1 MAQSV
6 ENKIKI
12 GVGIVLVALI
22 ANAALSYRAT
32 RILIS
37 NDRSVS
43 HSHQVLTALKVVLS
57 TLKDAET
64 GERGYIITGSTDYL
78 EPYRSAVRQID
89 GDLRTLKELTA
100 DNPQLQERIPILQ
113 ERVAER
119 LSILKSGIDFKTAGN
134 KEAAQA
140 LIASGEGKRSM
151 DDLRRLINE
160 MEAAENR
167 LLAER
172 MEDSRKSQS
181 YTFLTVVAANLIA
194 GTLLL
199 ATAIVVTNGVRARRQ
214 AESERSELLA
224 AERASREQAEAA
236 NRSKDEFLAVL
247 SHELKTPLTAVHG
260 WVQLLKTR
268 EVDRQTTE
276 KALAVIDRNLRIQNQ
291 LIDDLL
297 NVSKIISGKLQIHR
311 ETVNA
316 LDIVN
321 ATIET
326 VRPSAEAKQISVHL
340 ESHTDLPAISAD
352 PARLQQIVWN
362 LLSNAV
368 KFTPKDGN
376 IVVKVSQ
383 TARDLRIA
391 VQDSGEGIAPE
402 FLPQVFNRF
411 SQADTSKTRTHGG
424 LGLGLALVRQLV
436 ELHGGTVSAE
446 SAGPGKGSTFA
457 VTLPLPADPL
467 DQSPAHRISLPYQRN

>member
-12 GVGIVLVALI
+12 GVGIVLAALI

-32 RILIS
+32 RILIN
-37 NDRSVS
+37 NDRLVS
-43 HSHQVLTALKVVLS
+43 HTHQVLTALEVVLS

-64 GERGYIITGSTDYL
+64 GERGFIITGSNEDL
-78 EPYRSAVRQID
+78 DPYRSAVRQID
-89 GDLRTLKELTA
+89 EDLQNLKELTA
-100 DNPQLQERIPILQ
+100 DNPQQQERIPILQ
-113 ERVAER
+113 QQVAER
-119 LSILKSGIDFKTAGN
+119 LKILKSGIDLKTAGN
-134 KEAAQA
+134 TEAAQA
-140 LIASGEGKRSM
+140 LTAPGAGKPSM

-160 MEAAENR
+160 LETGENR

-181 YTFLTVVAANLIA
+181 YTFLTFVTANLIA

-311 ETVNA
+311 ETV
-316 LDIVN
+316 
-321 ATIET
+321 
-326 VRPSAEAKQISVHL
+326 
-340 ESHTDLPAISAD
+340 
-352 PARLQQIVWN
+352 
-362 LLSNAV
+362 
-368 KFTPKDGN
+368 
-376 IVVKVSQ
+376 
-383 TARDLRIA
+383 
-391 VQDSGEGIAPE
+391 
-402 FLPQVFNRF
+402 
-411 SQADTSKTRTHGG
+411 
-424 LGLGLALVRQLV
+424 
-436 ELHGGTVSAE
+436 
-446 SAGPGKGSTFA
+446 
-457 VTLPLPADPL
+457 
-467 DQSPAHRISLPYQRN
+467 

>member
-12 GVGIVLVALI
+12 GVGIVLVALV

-32 RILIS
+32 RILID
-37 NDRSVS
+37 NDRSVF
-43 HSHQVLTALKVVLS
+43 HSRQVLTALEVVLS

-89 GDLRTLKELTA
+89 EDLQTLKELTA

-151 DDLRRLINE
+151 DDLRRLITE
-160 MEAAENR
+160 MEAEENR

-181 YTFLTVVAANLIA
+181 YTFLTFVTANLIA

-199 ATAIVVTNGVRARRQ
+199 ATAIVVTKGVRARRL

-224 AERASREQAEAA
+224 AERASRQQAEAA

-297 NVSKIISGKLQIHR
+297 NVSKIISGKLQIQR

-326 VRPSAEAKQISVHL
+326 VRPSAEAKQISVEL
-340 ESHTDLPAISAD
+340 ESDADLPAISAD

-368 KFTPKDGN
+368 KFTSKGGN
-376 IVVKVSQ
+376 IVVKVSR
-383 TARDLRIA
+383 TTRDLRIA

-411 SQADTSKTRTHGG
+411 SQADTSKTRAHGG

-436 ELHGGTVSAE
+436 ELHGGSVSAE
-446 SAGPGKGSTFA
+446 SVGLGKGSTFG

-467 DQSPAHRISLPYQRN
+467 DQSPAHRISLPYHQN

>member
-12 GVGIVLVALI
+12 GVAIVLAALI

-32 RILIS
+32 RILIN
-37 NDRSVS
+37 NDRSVF
-43 HSHQVLTALKVVLS
+43 HTHQVLTALEVVLS
-57 TLKDAET
+57 TLTDAET
-64 GERGYIITGSTDYL
+64 GERGFIITGANEYL
-78 EPYRSAVRQID
+78 EPYQSAVGQID
-89 GDLRTLKELTA
+89 QDLRTLKELTA
-100 DNPQLQERIPILQ
+100 DNPQQQERIPILQ
-113 ERVAER
+113 QGIAER

-134 KEAAQA
+134 TEAAQA
-140 LIASGEGKRSM
+140 LIASGAGKRSM
-151 DDLRRLINE
+151 DDVRRLINE
-160 MEAAENR
+160 METVENR

-181 YTFLTVVAANLIA
+181 YTFLTFVTANLLA
-194 GTLLL
+194 GSLLL
-199 ATAIVVTNGVRARRQ
+199 ATAIVVTKGVRDRRQ
-214 AESERSELLA
+214 AEAERSQLLA

-236 NRSKDEFLAVL
+236 NRSKDEFLAIL

-260 WVQLLKTR
+260 WIQLLKTR

-297 NVSKIISGKLQIHR
+297 NVSKIISGKLQIHQ
-311 ETVNA
+311 EMVNA
-316 LDIVN
+316 LEIVN

-326 VRPSAEAKQISVHL
+326 VRPSAEAKQISIRL
-340 ESHTDLPAISAD
+340 ESDTDLPTISAD

-368 KFTPKDGN
+368 KFTPKSGN
-376 IVVKVSQ
+376 IIVKVNR
-383 TARDLRIA
+383 TIRDLRIA
-391 VQDSGEGIAPE
+391 VQDSGEGISPE

-411 SQADTSKTRTHGG
+411 SQADTSKTRFHGG

-457 VTLPLPADPL
+457 VTFPLPADPFE
-467 DQSPAHRISLPYQRN
+467 QPPEHKISLPYHRN

>member
-12 GVGIVLVALI
+12 GVGIVLAALI

-32 RILIS
+32 RVLI
-37 NDRSVS
+37 NNERLVS
-43 HSHQVLTALKVVLS
+43 DTHQVLAALEVVLS

-64 GERGYIITGSTDYL
+64 GERGFIITGSNEYL

-89 GDLRTLKELTA
+89 EELQNLKELTA
-100 DNPQLQERIPILQ
+100 DNPQQQERIPILQ
-113 ERVAER
+113 QRVAER
-119 LSILKSGIDFKTAGN
+119 LDILKSGIDFKAAGN
-134 KEAAQA
+134 TEAAQA
-140 LIASGEGKRSM
+140 LTASGVGKRSM

-160 MEAAENR
+160 MEAGESS

-172 MEDSRKSQS
+172 TEDSRKSQS
-181 YTFLTVVAANLIA
+181 YTFLTFVTANIIA
-194 GTLLL
+194 GSLLL
-199 ATAIVVTNGVRARRQ
+199 ATAIVVIKGVRARRQ

-236 NRSKDEFLAVL
+236 NRSKDEFLAIL

-291 LIDDLL
+291 LIEDLL
-297 NVSKIISGKLQIHR
+297 NVSKIISGKLQIQR
-311 ETVNA
+311 EMVNA
-316 LDIVN
+316 LDVVN

-326 VRPSAEAKQISVHL
+326 VRPSAEAKQIIIRL
-340 ESHTDLPAISAD
+340 ESDTDLPAISAD

-368 KFTPKDGN
+368 KFTPKAGN
-376 IVVKVSQ
+376 IVVKVSR
-383 TARDLRIA
+383 TTRDLRIA
-391 VQDSGEGIAPE
+391 VRDSGEGISPE

-411 SQADTSKTRTHGG
+411 SQADTSKTRAHGG

-436 ELHGGTVSAE
+436 ELHGGSVSAE

-457 VTLPLPADPL
+457 VMIPLPAGPL
-467 DQSPAHRISLPYQRN
+467 DQSTAHKISLPYHRH